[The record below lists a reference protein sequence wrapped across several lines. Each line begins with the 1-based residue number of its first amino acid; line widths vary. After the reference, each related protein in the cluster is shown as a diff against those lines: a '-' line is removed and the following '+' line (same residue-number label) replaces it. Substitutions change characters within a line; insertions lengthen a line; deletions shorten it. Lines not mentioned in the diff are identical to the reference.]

1 MRTLKSV
8 TMTQANNVASVDY
21 EKIFRR
27 KFTKIIK
34 LKLKKK
40 RKENLKL
47 FWSQKDLYR
56 SARHGAVVNKSN

>member
-40 RKENLKL
+40 RKAEPLKKKIVCSTL
-47 FWSQKDLYR
+47 VASR
-56 SARHGAVVNKSN
+56 NVS